1 MCRTKWIKQVLGA
14 LDGQNTDA
22 ASRILKT
29 YVGDLVERFFCIRAA
44 IRSSVHFVEKQNF
57 PQACSERKVHESPKD
72 QRLISWA
79 LFFSSYFT
87 PS

>member
-44 IRSSVHFVEKQNF
+44 IRSSVHFVEK
-57 PQACSERKVHESPKD
+57 
-72 QRLISWA
+72 
-79 LFFSSYFT
+79 
-87 PS
+87 